1 MVPDLAVGLVGL
13 FQFHWRVRFYM
24 NEIHLVTGGAGFIG
38 SNLVRRLVAQ
48 GARVRVF
55 DDLSSGRLENL
66 EGLERSVDFVR
77 GDLRDAG
84 AVRAALRDVR
94 HVFHVGALASVQA
107 SVDDPLATHDINI
120 TGTLNVLIAARDAG
134 ADRVVL
140 SSSASI
146 YGDSPQMPKRED
158 MLPEPLTGYAL
169 SKLAGEH
176 YGRIFHGLYGLKFFA
191 LRYFNVF
198 GPRQDPASHY
208 AAVIPLFMRAYAT
221 GRQPTIYGDGGQ
233 TRDFTFVE
241 DIVSA
246 NLVCLSAPDSAAGG
260 VYNVAYGDRVSVND
274 LAAQIAALAGQPFA
288 PTYAPARAG
297 DIRESQAD
305 ASRARRVLGWQPA
318 HTFAAGLRTTYDWFK
333 TR

>member
-1 MVPDLAVGLVGL
+1 MDVRGL
-13 FQFHWRVRFYM
+13 Q
-24 NEIHLVTGGAGFIG
+24 LVTGGAGFIG
-38 SNLVRRLVAQ
+38 SNLVRRLAGQ

-55 DDLSSGRLENL
+55 DDLSSGHLENL
-66 EGLERSVDFVR
+66 AGLEAAVEFVR
-77 GDLRDAG
+77 GDLRDAA
-84 AVRAALRDVR
+84 AVQAALRGVR

-107 SVDDPLATHDINI
+107 SVDDPAATHEINV
-120 TGTLNVLIAARDAG
+120 TGTLNVLLAARAAG
-134 ADRVVL
+134 TERVVF
-140 SSSASI
+140 SSSASV
-146 YGDSPQMPKRED
+146 YGDAPEMPKRED
-158 MLPEPLTGYAL
+158 MRPAPLTGYAL

-208 AAVIPLFMRAYAT
+208 AAVIPLFMRAYAA

-241 DIVSA
+241 DIVAA
-246 NLVCLSAPDSAAGG
+246 NLACLSAPDSAAGG

-274 LAAQIAALAGQPFA
+274 LARQVAALAGQPFA
-288 PTYAPARAG
+288 PAYAPARPG

-305 ASRARRVLGWQPA
+305 ASLARRVLGWRPA
-318 HTFAAGLRTTYDWFK
+318 HTFADGLAVTFAWFK
-333 TR
+333 SR

>member
-1 MVPDLAVGLVGL
+1 MDRGQL
-13 FQFHWRVRFYM
+13 
-24 NEIHLVTGGAGFIG
+24 HLVTGGAGFIG
-38 SNLVRRLVAQ
+38 SNLVRRLAGQ

-55 DDLSSGRLENL
+55 DDLSSGHLENL
-66 EGLERSVDFVR
+66 AGLENSVEFVR
-77 GDLRDAG
+77 GDLRDAA
-84 AVRAALRDVR
+84 AVRDALRGVA
-94 HVFHVGALASVQA
+94 HVFHLGALASVQA
-107 SVDDPLATHDINI
+107 SVDDPAVTHAINV
-120 TGTLNVLIAARDAG
+120 TGTLNVLLAARDAG
-134 ADRVVL
+134 AERVVF

-146 YGDSPQMPKRED
+146 YGDSPEMPKRED
-158 MLPEPLTGYAL
+158 MHPAPLTGYAL

-208 AAVIPLFMRAYAT
+208 AAVIPLFMRAFLS

-246 NLVCLSAPDSAAGG
+246 NLCCLTAPDRAVGG
-260 VYNVAYGDRVSVND
+260 VYNVAYGDRVSIND
-274 LAAQIAALAGQPFA
+274 LAAQVARLAGQPFA
-288 PTYAPARAG
+288 PIYAPARSG

-305 ASRARRVLGWQPA
+305 ASLARQVLGWKSA
-318 HTFAAGLRTTYDWFK
+318 HTFSDGLQATFEWFK
-333 TR
+333 AHPR